1 MSYLLILLIW
11 LCSIYTFILFARVVI
26 DLTMTLARQWRPEGV
41 IVVLFNIVY
50 MLTDPPLRL
59 VNRYIPPLRLGAVAL
74 DVGFILVF
82 VAVRVIQNIAIS
94 FL

>member
-1 MSYLLILLIW
+1 MATRRRDC
-11 LCSIYTFILFARVVI
+11 CS
-26 DLTMTLARQWRPEGV
+26 
-41 IVVLFNIVY
+41 FNIVY